1 MRFYPAIRLDD
12 CTCPGAVPRSIHQY
26 MRRLPF
32 HGSAMI
38 WMNQGA
44 FLMRGLDK
52 CRAEFSLTA
61 LAGCFFDEFRAVRID
76 QLDHTDN
83 NS

>member
-1 MRFYPAIRLDD
+1 
-12 CTCPGAVPRSIHQY
+12 
-26 MRRLPF
+26 
-32 HGSAMI
+32 MI